1 MYKISTSKTVA
12 LLLANKNIK
21 SQSKIDFLN
30 TLRPINS
37 GTKNIHQQP
46 RKSIKKLLLHLT
58 DSKTTILCQNQARKP
73 PFKHPKNINNNFKT

>member
-30 TLRPINS
+30 TLRLINS
-37 GTKNIHQQP
+37 GTKNMY
-46 RKSIKKLLLHLT
+46 
-58 DSKTTILCQNQARKP
+58 
-73 PFKHPKNINNNFKT
+73 

>member
-1 MYKISTSKTVA
+1 MYKISTSKIVA

-37 GTKNIHQQP
+37 GTKNMY
-46 RKSIKKLLLHLT
+46 
-58 DSKTTILCQNQARKP
+58 
-73 PFKHPKNINNNFKT
+73 